1 MQGTHCPWASNRVS
15 TRTKRKPAILPTAR
29 ELGIGITAYCVLSR
43 FQGQN
48 LQVSLALPEA
58 LAKVA
63 EGIGATVAQVTPAT
77 ASSWPSRS
85 ARPTWSSLT
94 KTRPPSR
101 RLPRRRP
108 VACPAEGRARQRA
121 IEQSLAHLRSNI
133 FAKISQLQ
141 G

>member
-1 MQGTHCPWASNRVS
+1 VQGTHCLWASNRVS
-15 TRTKRKPAILPTAR
+15 IRTKRKPAILPTAR
-29 ELGIGITAYCVLSR
+29 ELGIGITAYGVLSR

-48 LQVSLALPEA
+48 LQVSLALADA
-58 LAKVA
+58 LEKVA

-85 ARPTWSSLT
+85 A
-94 KTRPPSR
+94 RPPSR